1 MFLQQTNNSFLL
13 IYKPLNFSIMKSIM
27 SSNAL
32 SKSKLK
38 ALIWLVF
45 IVIMSWQT
53 LLSQDNTA
61 KTSAFYPSFGL
72 GIGFFYPS
80 DVNDYID
87 FDMAY
92 QGVEGTFNT
101 DLYMYLEVKAG
112 LTYRMKSFDVT
123 GGLEYDVAPKFVVV
137 DGGSSGNLTYF
148 YHRLS
153 PEISANYYI
162 SNKNGKNAFF
172 IGGGINYSFLSFEE
186 FKASAPGFKVQLGY
200 SMQFGKFNLQPY
212 GAFRYT
218 KATDS
223 SNEMGDFELD
233 YTGGQIGVN
242 MSFHP
247 RILYK

>member
-1 MFLQQTNNSFLL
+1 
-13 IYKPLNFSIMKSIM
+13 MKIFM
-27 SSNAL
+27 SSNDL
-32 SKSKLK
+32 SKPKAK
-38 ALIWLVF
+38 ALFWF
-45 IVIMSWQT
+45 AFMVIMSWQT
-53 LLSQDNTA
+53 LFSQDKVA

-87 FDMAY
+87 LDMAY

-112 LTYRMKSFDVT
+112 LTYRMKSFDLT
-123 GGLEYDVAPKFVVV
+123 GGIEYDVAPKYVVV
-137 DGGSSGNLTYF
+137 EGGSSGSLTYF
-148 YHRLS
+148 YHRVS

-172 IGGGINYSFLSFEE
+172 IGGGFNYSFLSFEE
-186 FKASAPGFKVQLGY
+186 SNASAPGFKVQLGY

-223 SNEMGDFELD
+223 STGIGDFVMD

-247 RILYK
+247 LILYK